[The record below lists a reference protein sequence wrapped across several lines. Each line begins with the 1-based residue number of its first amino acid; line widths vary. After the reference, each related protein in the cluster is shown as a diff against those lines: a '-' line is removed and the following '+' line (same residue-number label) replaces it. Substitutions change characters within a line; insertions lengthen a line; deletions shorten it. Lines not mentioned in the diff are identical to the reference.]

1 MHPVHLM
8 YGQCMCLSP
17 ARLVSVAAAR
27 IRRPVPAA
35 RAAIP
40 ARKSLIAA
48 SVIAVIAASAVGF
61 WLSYAGLHAFAW
73 RAGLRGPE
81 AWAWPASVDL
91 FILAGEL
98 GVTIS
103 AVKGRHDK
111 IAWAYLVVAAL
122 LSVTFNILHVQAPP
136 VWWGRYAV
144 AAVPPAAA
152 ILALAALM
160 RQVFRGLTAVPATI
174 GGTVPSQIPTDAE
187 NAAAIALQATID
199 AGNPLSQNQLQERFG
214 LSRPVA
220 RELRARLLPQPPAGM
235 ALLPPRSE
243 AVPAGP
249 ELNGHGSHG

>member
-1 MHPVHLM
+1 MR
-8 YGQCMCLSP
+8 LSP

-35 RAAIP
+35 RSVIP

-48 SVIAVIAASAVGF
+48 SVVAVLAASAVGF

-111 IAWAYLVVAAL
+111 IAWAYLTAAAL
-122 LSVTFNILHVQAPP
+122 LSVTFNVLHVQADP

-174 GGTVPSQIPTDAE
+174 GGTVPTDAG
-187 NAAAIALQATID
+187 NAAAIALRATIA

-214 LSRPVA
+214 LSRPAA
-220 RELRARLLPQPPAGM
+220 RELRARLLPQTPAGTD
-235 ALLPPRSE
+235 LPSPRHQT
-243 AVPAGP
+243 VPAGP
-249 ELNGHGSHG
+249 ELNGSHG

>member
-1 MHPVHLM
+1 MP
-8 YGQCMCLSP
+8 LSP

-35 RAAIP
+35 RAVIP

-48 SVIAVIAASAVGF
+48 SVIAVVAASAVGF

-111 IAWAYLVVAAL
+111 IAWAYLIVAAL
-122 LSVTFNILHVQAPP
+122 LSVTFNVLHVQAHP

-174 GGTVPSQIPTDAE
+174 GGAVSSPAHADAVS
-187 NAAAIALQATID
+187 AAAAALKRTVD
-199 AGNPLSQNQLQERFG
+199 AGNPYSQNQLEKQFR
-214 LSRPVA
+214 LSRIEA
-220 RELRARLLPQPPAGM
+220 RELHARYVPKHPAGTDFI
-235 ALLPPRSE
+235 PPGDP
-243 AVPAGP
+243 VPAG
-249 ELNGHGSHG
+249 LNGDGNHG

>member
-1 MHPVHLM
+1 ML
-8 YGQCMCLSP
+8 LSP

-35 RAAIP
+35 RAVIP

-48 SVIAVIAASAVGF
+48 SVIAVVFASAVGF
-61 WLSYAGLHAFAW
+61 WLSYAGLHAFAF

-111 IAWAYLVVAAL
+111 IAWAYLTGAAL
-122 LSVTFNILHVQAPP
+122 LSVTFNVLHVQADP

-174 GGTVPSQIPTDAE
+174 GGAVPARDFTDAVS
-187 NAAAIALQATID
+187 AAEKAFKATVD
-199 AGNPLSQNQLQERFG
+199 AGNPFSQNQLETNFR
-214 LSRPVA
+214 LTRAEA
-220 RELRARLLPQPPAGM
+220 RDLHARYVPKTPAGA
-235 ALLPPRSE
+235 ALSSPRRP
-243 AVPAGP
+243 VPAG
-249 ELNGHGSHG
+249 LNGSGSHG